1 MSAKKAFT
9 PGRFMLPADGVYA
22 MKRALDS
29 LARFNIGPINCRL
42 DMRTRTLTIDE
53 ASFLSLNSKVALQDV
68 KMEDPVRTMTATIVR
83 WTAFLNNDPDVVI
96 DCYVVSRHNEMDPTC
111 PF

>member
-1 MSAKKAFT
+1 MTRKKTFS

-29 LARFNIGPINCRL
+29 LSRFSIGPISCRL
-42 DMRTRTLTIDE
+42 DMRTRILTLDE
-53 ASFLSLNSKVALQDV
+53 ASFLALNSKVALQDV
-68 KMEDPVRTMTATIVR
+68 RMEDPVRTMTATIVR

-96 DCYVVSRHNEMDPTC
+96 DCYVVSRHEEMDPTC